1 MSDALVLV
9 SSNVLSSETG
19 SVTLTGMSSTFTHY
33 LATFNE
39 VTPTVANADLQFRF
53 TVGGSA
59 VSSNDYDEA
68 IAFLRNDS
76 TNDNNQQTN
85 RNNMFLTGSIENDNL
100 GASNG
105 LIYIFNSQNSDNTYA
120 TLEDVYIAE
129 DGTMLGQ
136 QGGFLLTS
144 SSVVDGVQ
152 YFFDSGNIKAGAR
165 FVLYGFAK

>member
-1 MSDALVLV
+1 MSNDLVVV
-9 SSNVLSSETG
+9 SSNTLSSDTG
-19 SVTLTGMSSTFTHY
+19 SVTLTGMSSSFTHY

-68 IAFLRNDS
+68 IAFLRSDS
-76 TNDNNQQTN
+76 TNDNDSQTN
-85 RNNMFLTGSIENDNL
+85 RNNMFLTGSIENDDE
-100 GASNG
+100 GTCNG
-105 LIYIFNSQNSDNTYA
+105 LIYIFNSQNSANTYA

-152 YFFDSGNIKAGAR
+152 YFFDSGNIRDGAR
-165 FVLYGFAK
+165 FVLYGFNK